1 MSEATKS
8 QSPDLI
14 YCFPF
19 KFADIN
25 WAQASDA
32 KGYSP
37 LKTHC
42 GEMAGGGEESTHPQV
57 APSPV
62 YRDCTSA
69 QSRASCC
76 PLLRLCL
83 DSMSLS
89 SAFPLVT
96 HSTNHFCVGYFP
108 SLCGK
113 NAVTNTVPAPPSP
126 LLAQAHTVIC
136 VPHRTVLLFFLVISP
151 KKLNLGQFEY
161 VGNIYKGV

>member
-76 PLLRLCL
+76 PPAALPGL
-83 DSMSLS
+83 DVSVLS
-89 SAFPLVT
+89 ISF
-96 HSTNHFCVGYFP
+96 GYSFNE
-108 SLCGK
+108 SFLCGLL
-113 NAVTNTVPAPPSP
+113 SQP
-126 LLAQAHTVIC
+126 LW
-136 VPHRTVLLFFLVISP
+136 
-151 KKLNLGQFEY
+151 
-161 VGNIYKGV
+161 